1 MSRAKPDKGVMDR
14 DYRFEYHGLLHAMKD
29 LAIELK
35 RIRDVLPDPKEIDR
49 YISFMDR
56 EFIKHKETKY
66 G

>member
-1 MSRAKPDKGVMDR
+1 MDR